1 MFDQSYQQLYLE
13 KQLILQG
20 QPYPCPRCKCG
31 NLESFG
37 ETETFFCTACGR
49 NFVAINAGRILY
61 PVYQMKTKIAP
72 VFWWDGL
79 HWHLAGTTASIRQ
92 TICTALIFV
101 LPLLL
106 LDGIVVYFN
115 NGHAVGQASKQAFW
129 LNLSLLNLLVGLF
142 LAQLFYLA
150 CWDHEGRKK
159 RTVQQ
164 NSQYKH

>member
-1 MFDQSYQQLYLE
+1 MKLKLSFV
-13 KQLILQG
+13 
-20 QPYPCPRCKCG
+20 QPV
-31 NLESFG
+31 LW
-37 ETETFFCTACGR
+37 

-92 TICTALIFV
+92 AICTALIFIM
-101 LPLLL
+101 PLLL
-106 LDGIVVYFN
+106 LDAFVVYVN
-115 NGHAVGQASKQAFW
+115 SGHAIVQASKQAFW
-129 LNLSLLNLLVGLF
+129 LNLSLLNLLIGLF

-159 RTVQQ
+159 RTVRQ